1 MEKENK
7 KTEEVR
13 QPEEN
18 NKQHGMSVKTVVLIV
33 ILALVAGVL
42 VFLALPSKQTN
53 LLPKLITK
61 QAVNPADTT
70 LSIDKAVKIE
80 GTTYSSVVSIDTGK
94 NNVNAVQLEL
104 AYDPNVVTNVK
115 VTPLNFL
122 PQATELLNKIDSKNG
137 RISYALGVSPG
148 QKRVNGK
155 GNLLKITYTI
165 TQSSV
170 STSFNFL
177 PKTDVAGDQTA
188 TSLLK
193 STSNG
198 VIDVESPTTAPTS
211 Y

>member
-1 MEKENK
+1 METKNK
-7 KTEEVR
+7 KIEKVK
-13 QPEEN
+13 QPEEV

-33 ILALVAGVL
+33 ILALVAVVL
-42 VFLALPSKQTN
+42 VFLALPNKQTN
-53 LLPKLITK
+53 LFPKTTK
-61 QAVNPADTT
+61 QVVNPADTT
-70 LSIDKAVKIE
+70 LSIEKAMQVS

-104 AYDPNVVTNVK
+104 VYDPNVVTNVK

-122 PQATELLNKIDSKNG
+122 TQPVELLNKIDSKNG
-137 RISYALGVSPG
+137 RISYALGVAPG
-148 QKRVNGK
+148 QERVNGK
-155 GNLLKITYTI
+155 GNLAKITYTI

-188 TSLLK
+188 ASLLK

-198 VIDVESPTTAPTS
+198 VVNIESPTSTS
-211 Y
+211 SAY